1 MSTGALS
8 RETASGPTVLSRV
21 TLVGERRRVDLV
33 LPAREPVGLLL
44 PEVMRLLD
52 DRVEGRPASRHLVTV
67 DGSALDHDST
77 LESAGIRDGAVLRL
91 VRAEDAPP
99 APVVHDVTDEV
110 AEDLGHRAWVW
121 GPAARRVTSGAAS
134 VGWVLVAALFARAQ
148 YDGAVVAG
156 ALLGAA
162 GTAAVAGSV
171 LGRVGRHGL
180 AATLLCAA
188 GVLGVL
194 GVWSLVDDLGGTSAG
209 AVRLAGVAAV
219 GVLVLA
225 LLGLFTPLGRGG
237 LVGAAAVAV
246 TAVGWET
253 VLAVQSGAGTP
264 EQQARVGAV
273 LGVVCVVVLGVLPRL
288 ALMASGL
295 SGLDDRRAGGVS
307 VSRHQVSAALAAAH
321 RGLVLATVTVAA
333 SAAAAAVLALRDPSV
348 WTVALAAVVAVVL
361 ALRARAFP
369 LAAEVVVLLAAAA
382 GVTVR
387 LLLLWAERSSAAAPL
402 AVLVVL
408 AVLPLLVLAVQPA
421 EHVRVR
427 LRRVGDLL
435 ESVGVIALLPLLV
448 GVFGVYGRLLDTF
461 A

>member
-8 RETASGPTVLSRV
+8 RETAGGPTVLSRV

-44 PEVMRLLD
+44 PEIMRLLD

-77 LESAGIRDGAVLRL
+77 LETAGVRDGAVLRL

-121 GPAARRVTSGAAS
+121 GPAARRVTAGAAS
-134 VGWVLVAALFARAQ
+134 VGWMVVAALFARAQ
-148 YDGAVVAG
+148 YDRTAVAG
-156 ALLGAA
+156 ALLAAA
-162 GTAAVAGSV
+162 GLAAVTGAV
-171 LGRVGRHGL
+171 LGRLRRNGP
-180 AATLLCAA
+180 AATLLCGA
-188 GVLGVL
+188 GALGVP
-194 GVWSLVDDLGGTSAG
+194 GVWSLVDVVGGTSAG
-209 AVRLAGVAAV
+209 ALRLAGVAAV
-219 GVLVLA
+219 SVLVLA

-237 LVGAAAVAV
+237 VVGAGAVAV
-246 TAVGWET
+246 TAVGWEA
-253 VLAVQSGAGTP
+253 VVAVQSGAGTA

-273 LGVVCVVVLGVLPRL
+273 LGVVCVVVLGMLPRL

-295 SGLDDRRAGGVS
+295 SGLDDRRAGGTS

-321 RGLVLATVTVAA
+321 RGLVLATVTVAG
-333 SAAAAAVLALRDPSV
+333 SAAVAAVLALRDPSV
-348 WTVALAAVVAVVL
+348 WTVPLAAVVAVVL

-369 LAAEVVVLLAAAA
+369 LVAEVVVLLAAAA
-382 GVTVR
+382 GVAVR
-387 LLLLWAERSSAAAPL
+387 LLTVWAERSSAAAPS

-427 LRRVGDLL
+427 LRRAGDLL

>member
-1 MSTGALS
+1 MSPGALS
-8 RETASGPTVLSRV
+8 RQTAGGPTVLSRV

-52 DRVEGRPASRHLVTV
+52 DRVEGRPAARHLVTV

-77 LESAGIRDGAVLRL
+77 LETAGVRDGAVLRL

-121 GPAARRVTSGAAS
+121 GPAARRVTAGGAS
-134 VGWVLVAALFARAQ
+134 VGWVVVAALFARAR
-148 YDGAVVAG
+148 YDSSVVAAGLLAAAGASVVAG
-156 ALLGAA
+156 A
-162 GTAAVAGSV
+162 V
-171 LGRVGRHGL
+171 LGRVRRHGL
-180 AATLLCAA
+180 AATLLCSGGA
-188 GVLGVL
+188 LGVL
-194 GVWSLVDDLGGTSAG
+194 GVWSLVDGLGGSSAG
-209 AVRLAGVAAV
+209 ALRLAGVAV
-219 GVLVLA
+219 VSVLVLA

-237 LVGAAAVAV
+237 LVGAGTVAL
-246 TAVGWET
+246 TAVGWE
-253 VLAVQSGAGTP
+253 VVVAVQSGAGTA
-264 EQQARVGAV
+264 EEQARVGAV

-295 SGLDDRRAGGVS
+295 SGLDDRRAGGIS
-307 VSRHQVSAALAAAH
+307 VSRHQVSVALTAAH
-321 RGLVLATVTVAA
+321 RGLVLATVTLAG
-333 SAAAAAVLALRDPSV
+333 SAAVAAVLALRDPSG
-348 WTVALAAVVAVVL
+348 WTVPLAAVVAVVL

-369 LAAEVVVLLAAAA
+369 LVAEVVVLLAAAA
-382 GVTVR
+382 GVAVR
-387 LLLLWAERSSAAAPL
+387 LLAVWAERSSAAAPL

-408 AVLPLLVLAVQPA
+408 AVLPLVVLAVQPA

-427 LRRVGDLL
+427 LRRAGDLL
-435 ESVGVIALLPLLV
+435 ESVGIIALLPLLV

>member
-44 PEVMRLLD
+44 PEIMRLLD

-77 LESAGIRDGAVLRL
+77 LETAGIRDGAVLRL

-121 GPAARRVTSGAAS
+121 GPAARRVTAGAAS
-134 VGWVLVAALFARAQ
+134 VGWMVVAALFARAQ
-148 YDGAVVAG
+148 YDRTVVAG
-156 ALLGAA
+156 ALLAAA
-162 GTAAVAGSV
+162 GLAAVTGAV
-171 LGRVGRHGL
+171 LGRLRRHGP
-180 AATLLCAA
+180 AATLLCGA
-188 GVLGVL
+188 GALGVP
-194 GVWSLVDDLGGTSAG
+194 GVWSLVDVVGGSSAG
-209 AVRLAGVAAV
+209 ALRLAGVAAV
-219 GVLVLA
+219 SVLVLA

-237 LVGAAAVAV
+237 VVGAGTVAV
-246 TAVGWET
+246 TAVGWEA
-253 VLAVQSGAGTP
+253 VVAVQSGAGTA

-273 LGVVCVVVLGVLPRL
+273 LGVVCVVVLGMLPRL

-295 SGLDDRRAGGVS
+295 SGLDDRRAGGIS
-307 VSRHQVSAALAAAH
+307 VSRHQVSAALTAAH
-321 RGLVLATVTVAA
+321 RGLVLATVTVAG
-333 SAAAAAVLALRDPSV
+333 SAAVAAVLALRDPSV
-348 WTVALAAVVAVVL
+348 WTVPLAAVVAVVL

-369 LAAEVVVLLAAAA
+369 LVAEVVVLLAAAA

-387 LLLLWAERSSAAAPL
+387 LLTVWAERSSAAALP
-402 AVLVVL
+402 AVLVVP

-427 LRRVGDLL
+427 LRRAGDLL